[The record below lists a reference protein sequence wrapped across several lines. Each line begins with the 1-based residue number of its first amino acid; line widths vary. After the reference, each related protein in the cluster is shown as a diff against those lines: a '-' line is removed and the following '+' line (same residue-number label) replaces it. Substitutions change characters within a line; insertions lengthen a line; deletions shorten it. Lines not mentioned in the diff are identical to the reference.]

1 MRTKDSDEQVQHLV
15 QASDANTLDEIFTG
29 LDVLGGLAW
38 KINRPVFDV
47 VSAVWN
53 SGDSLADIPAKDS
66 LTRPIDAEKP
76 ENLETDPRAKDTYRH
91 RIRKAL
97 QERRASHS
105 NRCDVNYKLE
115 IGRAVRGFSSPLLVV
130 EHGLMRAFRSASSST
145 RSSTFLTTWTSAV
158 ARTRSLPTSPT
169 SVTTCVGGSFGS
181 RKRSRSANGDYVG
194 SRSTWPT

>member
-53 SGDSLADIPAKDS
+53 TGEPLADIPAKDS
-66 LTRPIDAEKP
+66 LTRPIEAEKP
-76 ENLETDPRAKDTYRH
+76 ENLDTDPRAKDTYRH

-115 IGRAVRGFSSPLLVV
+115 IGRAVRVLSLLSLV
-130 EHGLMRAFRSASSST
+130 RR
-145 RSSTFLTTWTSAV
+145 RLTERV
-158 ARTRSLPTSPT
+158 SLVPRREVLLPSQP
-169 SVTTCVGGSFGS
+169 
-181 RKRSRSANGDYVG
+181 RLPRSRLPYPSQPF
-194 SRSTWPT
+194 SHR